1 MDIPSDDDV
10 LMGSDNKEGADTQ
23 KRVQHLIDIEGDNL
37 LNEHF
42 NDAVADEIPNNVH
55 NLGSHQG
62 GNEEEEIENSD
73 NGIDPYKG

>member
-10 LMGSDNKEGADTQ
+10 LMGSGNIEGANAQ
-23 KRVQHLIDIEGDNL
+23 KRVQHLIDIEGDND

-42 NDAVADEIPNNVH
+42 NDAAADEIPNNVH

-62 GNEEEEIENSD
+62 GNVEEDIENSD
-73 NGIDPYKG
+73 PLDPYKG

>member
-1 MDIPSDDDV
+1 MDILSDDDV
-10 LMGSDNKEGADTQ
+10 LMDSGDKEEADAQ
-23 KRVQHLIDIEGDNL
+23 KRVQHLIDIEGDKY

-42 NDAVADEIPNNVH
+42 NDAAADKIPNNVH

-73 NGIDPYKG
+73 PLDPYKG